1 MGHSNDRSLIAL
13 LRCGRIGAAASLCEE
28 DRRAWKLLRTLIY
41 ETDEEVLWPA
51 IEAIGELMRRR
62 WSAGREEFVREYIRG
77 LLWSL
82 SDESGGIG
90 WNAPQTIAEIIV
102 RIPEL
107 AVPYASMAISR
118 ALEEPPLLPSG
129 LWAIGRLGPLAGPA
143 VDFCK
148 EAMLTSF
155 KHSDP
160 RILALAAWAAGQTGF
175 APAMLFLLNMEERPE
190 PVRLWVDGHFEE
202 KPLEEWAAQAIGRIQ
217 GDHA

>member
-1 MGHSNDRSLIAL
+1 MDRPDDRSIIAL
-13 LRCGRIGAAASLCEE
+13 LQDGNIGEAVSQCEA

-51 IEAIGELMRRR
+51 LEAIGEVMRRR
-62 WSAGREEFVREYIRG
+62 WSTGRKESVREYIRA

-102 RIPEL
+102 HIPEL

-118 ALEEPPLLPSG
+118 ALEEPPLVPSG
-129 LWAIGRLGPLAGPA
+129 LWAIGRLGPLAGA
-143 VDFCK
+143 TVDFCR
-148 EAMLTSF
+148 EAILDSF

-160 RILALAAWAAGQTGF
+160 RVLALVAWAAGQSAF
-175 APAMLFLLNMEERPE
+175 APALLFLYQIEKRPE
-190 PVRLWVDGHFEE
+190 PVRLWVGGHFEQ
-202 KPLEEWAAQAIGRIQ
+202 KTLGEWAAQAIGKIQ
-217 GDHA
+217 GND